1 MTESTP
7 SSSGPLAGKTIA
19 LGVSGSIAAYKAA
32 DLTSELR
39 KAGADVH
46 AVMTESATQFIS
58 ALTLGTL
65 SRNPVLSSFWKEE
78 GWQPG
83 HIELADKVDLF
94 LVAPATAQQVGNYA
108 NGLAP
113 DLLGAIYLATK
124 APVLLAPA
132 MNGKMYEHLA
142 VQKNLETL
150 KGRGVEIIEPVVGEL
165 ACGYEESG
173 NWHRL
178 MRSLSGSLPISLRF
192 YCPKLY
198 RACNSPAELILRI
211 NLFTKIGQNERVAS
225 RSLMT
230 PSFRGCLVD

>member
-1 MTESTP
+1 LGCCFPENLLLMTSFMTASTP
-7 SSSGPLAGKTIA
+7 STTAPLAGKTIA
-19 LGVSGSIAAYKAA
+19 LGVSGSIAAYKSA

-46 AVMTESATQFIS
+46 VVMTESATQFIS

-65 SRNPVLSSFWKEE
+65 SRNPVLTSFWDEE

-83 HIELADKVDLF
+83 HIELADKIDLF

-124 APVLLAPA
+124 ATVMLAPA
-132 MNGKMYEHLA
+132 MNGKMYQHEA
-142 VQKNLETL
+142 VQKNLDAL

-165 ACGYEESG
+165 ACGYEG
-173 NWHRL
+173 IGKL
-178 MRSLSGSLPISLRF
+178 APIDVIVQ
-192 YCPKLY
+192 KV
-198 RACNSPAELILRI
+198 I
-211 NLFTKIGQNERVAS
+211 
-225 RSLMT
+225 
-230 PSFRGCLVD
+230 SFL

>member
-1 MTESTP
+1 MIATETSP
-7 SSSGPLAGKTIA
+7 PLSGKTIA

-39 KAGADVH
+39 KSGADVH
-46 AVMTESATQFIS
+46 VVMTDSATQFIS

-65 SRNPVLSSFWKEE
+65 SRNPVLSSFWDEE

-83 HIELADKVDLF
+83 HIELADKIHLF

-124 APVLLAPA
+124 APVMLAPA
-132 MNGKMYEHLA
+132 MNGKMYEHEA

-150 KGRGVEIIEPVVGEL
+150 KGRGVEIVEPVVGEL
-165 ACGYEESG
+165 ACGYEGLGKLASVETIAECVVSK
-173 NWHRL
+173 
-178 MRSLSGSLPISLRF
+178 LR
-192 YCPKLY
+192 
-198 RACNSPAELILRI
+198 
-211 NLFTKIGQNERVAS
+211 
-225 RSLMT
+225 
-230 PSFRGCLVD
+230 

>member
-1 MTESTP
+1 MFHPFMTDSTP
-7 SSSGPLAGKTIA
+7 SPSGPLSGKTLA

-46 AVMTESATQFIS
+46 VVMTESASQFIS

-65 SRNPVLSSFWKEE
+65 SRNPVLTSFWEEE

-83 HIELADKVDLF
+83 HIELADKIDLF
-94 LVAPATAQQVGNYA
+94 LIAPATAQQVGNYA

-124 APVLLAPA
+124 APVMLAPA
-132 MNGKMYEHLA
+132 MNGKMYEHEA
-142 VQKNLETL
+142 VQRNLEIL

-165 ACGYEESG
+165 ACGYEGIGKLAPLDEIIKG
-173 NWHRL
+173 VITRL
-178 MRSLSGSLPISLRF
+178 
-192 YCPKLY
+192 
-198 RACNSPAELILRI
+198 A
-211 NLFTKIGQNERVAS
+211 
-225 RSLMT
+225 
-230 PSFRGCLVD
+230 

>member
-1 MTESTP
+1 MNSTEST
-7 SSSGPLAGKTIA
+7 SPLDGKTLA

-32 DLTSELR
+32 DLTSKLR
-39 KAGADVH
+39 KAGADVNV
-46 AVMTESATQFIS
+46 VMTESATKFIS

-65 SRNPVLSSFWKEE
+65 SHNPVLSSFWDEE

-83 HIELADKVDLF
+83 HIELADKIDLL

-113 DLLGAIYLATK
+113 DLLGAIYLATQ

-132 MNGKMYEHLA
+132 MNGKMYEHEA

-165 ACGYEESG
+165 ACGYEG
-173 NWHRL
+173 I
-178 MRSLSGSLPISLRF
+178 G
-192 YCPKLY
+192 KL
-198 RACNSPAELILRI
+198 APLELIA
-211 NLFTKIGQNERVAS
+211 ERVFS
-225 RSLMT
+225 E
-230 PSFRGCLVD
+230 FK

>member
-1 MTESTP
+1 MFLSFMTDSTP
-7 SSSGPLAGKTIA
+7 SPSGPLSGKTLA
-19 LGVSGSIAAYKAA
+19 LGVSGSIASYKAA

-46 AVMTESATQFIS
+46 VVMTESATQFIS

-65 SRNPVLSSFWKEE
+65 SRNPVLTSFWEEE

-83 HIELADKVDLF
+83 HIELADKIDLF

-124 APVLLAPA
+124 APVMLAPA
-132 MNGKMYEHLA
+132 MNGKMYEHEA
-142 VQKNLETL
+142 VQKNLEIL

-165 ACGYEESG
+165 ACGYEG
-173 NWHRL
+173 I
-178 MRSLSGSLPISLRF
+178 G
-192 YCPKLY
+192 KL
-198 RACNSPAELILRI
+198 APLDEIIKGVLTLLA
-211 NLFTKIGQNERVAS
+211 
-225 RSLMT
+225 
-230 PSFRGCLVD
+230 

>member
-1 MTESTP
+1 LGCGFAKILLFVDVQMSESTP
-7 SSSGPLAGKTIA
+7 SFSNPLAGKTIA

-46 AVMTESATQFIS
+46 VVMTESATKFIS

-65 SRNPVLSSFWKEE
+65 SRNPVLTSFWDEE

-83 HIELADKVDLF
+83 HIELADKIDLF

-124 APVLLAPA
+124 APVMLAPA
-132 MNGKMYEHLA
+132 MNGKMYEHQA
-142 VQKNLETL
+142 VQKNLDTL
-150 KGRGVEIIEPVVGEL
+150 KSRGVEIIEPVVGEL
-165 ACGYEESG
+165 ACGYEG
-173 NWHRL
+173 I
-178 MRSLSGSLPISLRF
+178 G
-192 YCPKLY
+192 KL
-198 RACNSPAELILRI
+198 ASVETIAECVVSKL
-211 NLFTKIGQNERVAS
+211 G
-225 RSLMT
+225 
-230 PSFRGCLVD
+230 

>member
-1 MTESTP
+1 MNSTEST
-7 SSSGPLAGKTIA
+7 SPLDGKTLA

-32 DLTSELR
+32 DLTSKLR
-39 KAGADVH
+39 KAGADVNV
-46 AVMTESATQFIS
+46 VMTESATKFIS

-65 SRNPVLSSFWKEE
+65 SHNPVLSSFWDEE

-83 HIELADKVDLF
+83 HIEMADKIDLL

-113 DLLGAIYLATK
+113 DLLSAIYLATQ

-132 MNGKMYEHLA
+132 MNGKMYEHEA

-165 ACGYEESG
+165 ACGYEG
-173 NWHRL
+173 IGML
-178 MRSLSGSLPISLRF
+178 APL
-192 YCPKLY
+192 
-198 RACNSPAELILRI
+198 ELIM
-211 NLFTKIGQNERVAS
+211 ERVFS
-225 RSLMT
+225 E
-230 PSFRGCLVD
+230 FK

>member
-1 MTESTP
+1 MTSFMTASTP
-7 SSSGPLAGKTIA
+7 STTAPLAGKTIA
-19 LGVSGSIAAYKAA
+19 LGVSGSIAAYKSA

-46 AVMTESATQFIS
+46 VVMTESATQFIS

-65 SRNPVLSSFWKEE
+65 SRNPVLTSFWDEE

-83 HIELADKVDLF
+83 HIELADKIDLF

-124 APVLLAPA
+124 ATVMLAPA
-132 MNGKMYEHLA
+132 MNGKMYQHEA
-142 VQKNLETL
+142 VQKNLDAL

-165 ACGYEESG
+165 ACGYEG
-173 NWHRL
+173 IGKL
-178 MRSLSGSLPISLRF
+178 APIDVIVQ
-192 YCPKLY
+192 KV
-198 RACNSPAELILRI
+198 I
-211 NLFTKIGQNERVAS
+211 
-225 RSLMT
+225 
-230 PSFRGCLVD
+230 SFL